1 MADETGNRRI
11 DRIKRADYA
20 QGLEE
25 LSLDDVRDRRDEC
38 RAELEYL
45 SLLRRLVQGP
55 PRSSRRRS
63 SGDGSAGQRLARGP
77 PRRDPRPG
85 REPRVLPRG
94 GRAGGVPTMLAIAR
108 RRVERLVADAGI
120 SDPGSLP
127 DDSLATAVDLLF
139 AEERS
144 VSADRAQ
151 VIGVLEAV
159 QDEPRG
165 ATRRMSRR
173 SSRDRRGTVESSPDR
188 GGRMEPVVSPG
199 GQPARRADQ
208 SELSPAPDA
217 APAANGRSSSHP
229 GSASSPVQLEK
240 RRPLEPVGNRRR
252 PRSPTVP

>member
-45 SLLRRLVQGP
+45 SLLRRLVQG
-55 PRSSRRRS
+55 RAEILKAEVER
-63 SGDGSAGQRLARGP
+63 
-77 PRRDPRPG
+77 RRDPQDSGSLVDRLAEILAPD
-85 REPRVLPRG
+85 ESHVSSRG
-94 GRAGGVPTMLAIAR
+94 AAVHVGVPDDELAIAR

-139 AEERS
+139 SEERS

-151 VIGVLEAV
+151 VIAVLEAV
-159 QDEPRG
+159 QDE
-165 ATRRMSRR
+165 
-173 SSRDRRGTVESSPDR
+173 
-188 GGRMEPVVSPG
+188 
-199 GQPARRADQ
+199 
-208 SELSPAPDA
+208 L
-217 APAANGRSSSHP
+217 
-229 GSASSPVQLEK
+229 K
-240 RRPLEPVGNRRR
+240 RRYKEDVSQVL
-252 PRSPTVP
+252 S